1 MEKLNDLKDI
11 VTSDTNI
18 LTVSNSNNDIDTPA
32 TLQVRTTTGDRAT
45 LKLIRQDPEAD
56 LSLPHTIFG
65 RVVFEKEDI
74 NGSGANSI
82 IVGGSNFLLLG
93 NREKTE
99 GHLFPENGVF
109 VIANHNNFGI
119 GTKHPSP
126 NARLDINGI
135 AKLRVQ
141 STPPAEGEAGM
152 ITVASGNP
160 NEWDPC
166 GKNSKTPY
174 TVFHD
179 GTKWREILL
188 GD

>member
-1 MEKLNDLKDI
+1 MEKLNDIRDI

-18 LTVSNSNNDIDTPA
+18 LTVSSGNKDINTPA

-45 LKLIRQDPEAD
+45 LKLIRQDPDAD
-56 LSLPHTIFG
+56 LSSPHTVFG

-99 GHLFPENGVF
+99 GHLFPETGVF

-119 GTKHPSP
+119 GTKYPSP

-141 STPPAEGEAGM
+141 SAPPAEGEAGM
-152 ITVASGNP
+152 ITVASGKP
-160 NEWDPC
+160 DEWDPC
-166 GKNSKTPY
+166 GKTSKTPY
-174 TVFHD
+174 MVFHD
-179 GTKWREILL
+179 GIKWREVLL
-188 GD
+188 GE